1 MIGLDIDPN
10 GDADSLRDYTL
21 RYGYYGLYA
30 QSPPDMTSALVNQ
43 FGPRSL
49 PGPGSPHPGM
59 SGRYCTDPESRCKE
73 RREPSEGANRRLSG
87 MTLSDLTVA
96 FVAGLLSPSGPPA
109 SFPSIRATSHSWHH
123 RPVKSVHPRARMLLG
138 IIAGT
143 GILAAMLGF
152 GLIVG
157 VIFTLPIGGV
167 LSVVSPIAYA
177 ILGGIG
183 ILLIIG
189 AGPALSFRMPDVITG
204 RAPFVG
210 AFVFGLFF
218 GVLILPC
225 NAGPVTVLLALSTS
239 AADFAANMGNFL
251 MYGAGMAIPLI
262 ILSAL
267 SSYESTRITRTL
279 AAQKRWI
286 NFATGVLMIAV
297 AAYYLLVVFRIQDWG
312 VPLQNTSLLREG
324 STKT

>member
-1 MIGLDIDPN
+1 
-10 GDADSLRDYTL
+10 
-21 RYGYYGLYA
+21 
-30 QSPPDMTSALVNQ
+30 
-43 FGPRSL
+43 
-49 PGPGSPHPGM
+49 
-59 SGRYCTDPESRCKE
+59 
-73 RREPSEGANRRLSG
+73 

-96 FVAGLLSPSGPPA
+96 FVAGLLSPLGAACVLPLYPGYLSFLA
-109 SFPSIRATSHSWHH
+109 SQAGEVRT
-123 RPVKSVHPRARMLLG
+123 PRARMLLG
-138 IIAGT
+138 IIAGA

-152 GLIVG
+152 GLVVG

-167 LSVVSPIAYA
+167 LSFVSPIAYA

-189 AGPALSFRMPDVITG
+189 AGPALSFRMPDLITG

-239 AADFAANMGNFL
+239 AADFASNMGNFL

-312 VPLQNTSLLREG
+312 VPQENTSLLQEG
-324 STKT
+324 SL